1 MANELTVTAAQV
13 RDASPRALGSV
24 RVNLIAAVA
33 ITAGQVVY
41 MNTSGLAALAAASAA
56 GTAVA
61 IGIALEGASIGQAV
75 PILAFGYVTGFT
87 LSSETLGE
95 LLKLSN
101 TAGAID
107 DGGGLPTVSAPIGRV
122 WVIGDSSTTRVIFVN
137 CLYNLNVLP
146 A

>member
-1 MANELTVTAAQV
+1 MANELALTAANI
-13 RDASPRALGSV
+13 RDASPANIRSV
-24 RVNLIAAVA
+24 IETKVAGVA

-41 MNTSGLAALAAASAA
+41 ENTSGKWALATAAAA

-61 IGIALEGASIGQAV
+61 RGIALKGVAAGEV
-75 PILAFGYVTGFT
+75 LDVLAYGYCYGFT
-87 LSSETLGE
+87 LTSESYGE
-95 LLKLSN
+95 LMKLSN

-107 DGGGLPTVSAPIGRV
+107 DGGGSPTVSAPIGRV
-122 WVIGDSSTTRVIFVN
+122 TAMDNAQTKVLFVN